1 MESNR
6 EDALQAI
13 RIAKK
18 ALQDGNVEK
27 AKRLLQK
34 SIRLCPTSH
43 AKELLDVLEKG
54 ENQQNAANDETSN
67 SPTTRPHNG
76 AGKSSHKNG
85 GKGVEGTASR
95 GVSPARV
102 ECTPEQAEAVKRIT
116 KSKNY
121 YEVLEIEKENFSESE
136 LKKKYRKLALLVH
149 PDKNCAPGAA
159 EAFKK
164 VGNAY
169 GVLSDN
175 KKKLE
180 YDVNL
185 DRPIDSNPGGSYG
198 DYGSTHFETSA
209 DITPEEL
216 FNVFFGNAFGGGS
229 FAFEGV
235 NRRRRQAYHHRQNV
249 HHHQQ
254 QQGSEA
260 GQTSV
265 ILQMLPILVLVGM
278 SLLSSFLAQD
288 PPYSLIQS
296 SKYPHDRVTAK
307 FKVPYFV
314 QDGFSRDFNRH
325 SILRLEEQIEAEFIM
340 NLRHNCFRE
349 RQNRDTMLWQARQT
363 GDGARAA
370 RAKEIGLPSCDR
382 LSELHVRA

>member
-13 RIAKK
+13 RVAKK
-18 ALQDGNVEK
+18 ALQDGDQEK

-34 SIRLCPTSH
+34 SIRLCPTDC
-43 AKELLDVLEKG
+43 AKELLASLVKDNDQ
-54 ENQQNAANDETSN
+54 ENQPNDGDAG
-67 SPTTRPHNG
+67 SPRSKHRNG
-76 AGKSSHKNG
+76 AG
-85 GKGVEGTASR
+85 EGTQKTDGAKNSASR
-95 GVSPARV
+95 GASPARA
-102 ECTPEQAEAVKRIT
+102 EYTPEQAEAVKRIT
-116 KSKNY
+116 KCKNY
-121 YEVLEIEKENFSESE
+121 YEVLEVEKESFAESE

-175 KKKLE
+175 RKKAE
-180 YDVNL
+180 YDANL
-185 DRPIDSNPGGSYG
+185 NRPIDSNRGGNYG
-198 DYGSTHFETSA
+198 DYNTTHFETSA

-216 FNVFFGNAFGGGS
+216 FNVFFGGGS

-235 NRRRRQAYHHRQNV
+235 NRRRRQAYHHRQNFH

-254 QQGSEA
+254 QQGSET
-260 GQTSV
+260 GQTSL
-265 ILQMLPILVLVGM
+265 ILQTLPILVLLGM

-296 SKYPHDRVTAK
+296 SKYPHERVTMK

-314 QDGFSRDFNRH
+314 QDGFSRDFNRN
-325 SILRLEEQIEAEFIM
+325 SILRLEEQIEAEFII
-340 NLRHNCFRE
+340 NLRHSCFRE
-349 RQNRDTMLWQARQT
+349 RQNRDAMLWRARHT
-363 GDGARAA
+363 GNSIWAT
-370 RAKEIGLPSCDR
+370 RAKEVGVPSCDR
-382 LSELHVRA
+382 LADLHVRA